1 MSINFNTDNSIVL
14 DGVATGLRY
23 AQQQEGTV
31 IFSVEHGGANYKR
44 YAMPCSRYALPQ
56 YRLQPKSA
64 QAIEAGDAPAGRH
77 QFEADLRALFLTI
90 RSRSGNN
97 RH

>member
-23 AQQQEGTV
+23 AQQHEGTV
-31 IFSVEHGGANYKR
+31 IFSVGHGGANYQK
-44 YAMPCSRYALPQ
+44 YPMPRSRYALPQ
-56 YRLQPKSA
+56 YRLQPTSA
-64 QAIEAGDAPAGRH
+64 AVTEAPAGRH

-90 RSRSGNN
+90 KSRSGNN

>member
-1 MSINFNTDNSIVL
+1 MSIHFNSDNSIVL

-31 IFSVEHGGANYKR
+31 IFSVGHGGTNHQR
-44 YAMPCSRYALPQ
+44 YPMPCSRYALPN
-56 YRLQPKSA
+56 YRLQPKAA
-64 QAIEAGDAPAGRH
+64 QPAEAPAGRH
-77 QFEADLRALFLTI
+77 QFENDLRALFLTI
-90 RSRSGNN
+90 KSRSGNN

>member
-1 MSINFNTDNSIVL
+1 MSIHFNSDNSIVL

-31 IFSVEHGGANYKR
+31 IFSVGHGGTNHQKYP
-44 YAMPCSRYALPQ
+44 MPCSRYALPN
-56 YRLQPKSA
+56 YRLQPKAA
-64 QAIEAGDAPAGRH
+64 QATEAPAGRH
-77 QFEADLRALFLTI
+77 QFENDLRALFLTLK
-90 RSRSGNN
+90 SRSGNN

>member
-14 DGVATGLRY
+14 DGEATGLRY

-31 IFSVEHGGANYKR
+31 IFSVEHGGSNYQR
-44 YAMPCSRYALPQ
+44 YPMPHSHYALPQ
-56 YRLQPKSA
+56 YRLQPKNA
-64 QAIEAGDAPAGRH
+64 QAIDASDVPAGRH
-77 QFEADLRALFLTI
+77 QFEADLRALFLTLK
-90 RSRSGNN
+90 SRSGNN

>member
-31 IFSVEHGGANYKR
+31 IYSVGHGGTNYQK
-44 YAMPCSRYALPQ
+44 YPMPRSRYALPN
-56 YRLQPKSA
+56 YRLQPKA
-64 QAIEAGDAPAGRH
+64 AATAELTEAPAGRH

-90 RSRSGNN
+90 KSRSGNN

>member
-1 MSINFNTDNSIVL
+1 MSINFNSDNSIVL

-31 IFSVEHGGANYKR
+31 IFSVGHGGTNYQK
-44 YAMPCSRYALPQ
+44 YPMPRSRYALPQ
-56 YRLQPKSA
+56 YRLQPTAA
-64 QAIEAGDAPAGRH
+64 QPTEAPAGRH
-77 QFEADLRALFLTI
+77 QFESDLRALFLTI
-90 RSRSGNN
+90 KSRSGNN